1 MDIPKYRTKGEKMII
16 KVEQAVTLIKKE
28 AELRNIV
35 LFGSGSGA
43 QKVKS
48 FCDQIGIKI
57 AYAID
62 NNSDNH
68 YFNKI
73 LQLEIRSPEII
84 IKESKKIYILVAST
98 YYSEISKQLSSY
110 GLKET
115 VDFIDFIHFSNITPS
130 SSYGFFGN
138 YNSYAEAL
146 EQCTGYENPIIIEKI
161 EHYTNQ
167 NIRSNNDLLDTR
179 SQQLL
184 ASFSYI
190 QAQSSQKKYR
200 VLDFG
205 GALGAHYYT
214 FKKLLPPTLEFEW
227 IVFETPAMSTKGN
240 KDFSNSELS
249 FVTKSDFEEGNITGS
264 FDFIISSSF
273 IQHTDDPL
281 AYFNIIRSFN
291 SPFLLLNRLPFIN
304 ESEDI
309 LSIQYVE
316 PSIYEASYP
325 AWFLAEHKWYT
336 YIQEQHDILLRWTVP
351 EDEVYLDNK
360 HKVIGQ
366 GMLVQLKD
374 DQAGGKV

>member
-1 MDIPKYRTKGEKMII
+1 MII
-16 KVEQAVTLIKKE
+16 KVEQAVALVKKE
-28 AELRNIV
+28 AETRSIV

-57 AYAID
+57 SYAID
-62 NNSDNH
+62 NNSDSH
-68 YFNKI
+68 HFNTALNI
-73 LQLEIRSPEII
+73 QVMSPDTI
-84 IKESKKIYILVAST
+84 IKESKKVYVLVAST

-110 GLKET
+110 SLKET
-115 VDFIDFIHFSNITPS
+115 EDFLDFIHFSNVTPS

-146 EQCTGYENPIIIEKI
+146 EQCTGYENPSIIEKI
-161 EHYTNQ
+161 EYYTNQ
-167 NIRSNNDLLDTR
+167 NIRNDNHMLDTR

-214 FKKLLPPTLEFEW
+214 FKKLLPPTVEFEW
-227 IVFETPAMSTKGN
+227 IVFETPAMSAKGN
-240 KDFSNSELS
+240 ADFSNSELS
-249 FVTKSDFEEGNITGS
+249 FVTKTDFEEGNITGF

-291 SPFLLLNRLPFIN
+291 SPFLLLNRVPLIDK
-304 ESEDI
+304 EEDI

-316 PSIYEASYP
+316 PSIYNASYP
-325 AWFLAEHKWYT
+325 AWFLSEHKWYT
-336 YIQEQHDILLRWTVP
+336 YIQEQHDILLHWTVP
-351 EDEVYLDNK
+351 EDEVYLENK
-360 HKVIGQ
+360 IKVIGQ
-366 GMLVQLKD
+366 GMLVKLKD
-374 DQAGGKV
+374 DLLGGIV